1 MLTLARP
8 TSKVDED
15 IFSKW
20 ADQDLLKVYVCVCGL
35 GGGFEDKNDD
45 IFSKWEDDDIWE
57 DIFSNWESE
66 DIGEDIFQGED
77 MGEDIFSKYVDAD
90 CTYAY

>member
-20 ADQDLLKVYVCVCGL
+20 VFLSIIIIIIINMMTVVLLTKIILIVM
-35 GGGFEDKNDD
+35 
-45 IFSKWEDDDIWE
+45 
-57 DIFSNWESE
+57 
-66 DIGEDIFQGED
+66 
-77 MGEDIFSKYVDAD
+77 MGI
-90 CTYAY
+90 

>member
-20 ADQDLLKVYVCVCGL
+20 VFLSIIIIIINMMIVVNVMLTKIILIVMMARLVEL
-35 GGGFEDKNDD
+35 DKPRLVTDEYKCL
-45 IFSKWEDDDIWE
+45 S
-57 DIFSNWESE
+57 
-66 DIGEDIFQGED
+66 
-77 MGEDIFSKYVDAD
+77 
-90 CTYAY
+90 

>member
-20 ADQDLLKVYVCVCGL
+20 VFLSSIIIIINMVTVVMLTKIILIVMMARLVEL
-35 GGGFEDKNDD
+35 DKPRLVTDEYKCL
-45 IFSKWEDDDIWE
+45 S
-57 DIFSNWESE
+57 
-66 DIGEDIFQGED
+66 
-77 MGEDIFSKYVDAD
+77 
-90 CTYAY
+90 